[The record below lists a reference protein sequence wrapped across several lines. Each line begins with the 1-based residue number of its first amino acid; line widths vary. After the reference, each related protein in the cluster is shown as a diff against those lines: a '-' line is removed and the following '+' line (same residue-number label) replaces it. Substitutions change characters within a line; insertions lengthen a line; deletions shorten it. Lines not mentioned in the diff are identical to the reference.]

1 MSLLIAIALNIALC
15 VALLAA
21 LAWTMT
27 RPRKLRPHMPAR
39 SRLSLVEQQN
49 LVEEEQDRRAA

>member
-21 LAWTMT
+21 QAQAA
-27 RPRKLRPHMPAR
+27 HAR
-39 SRLSLVEQQN
+39 
-49 LVEEEQDRRAA
+49 A